1 MEKSANYNFNL
12 PNSANDEIADI
23 NDISDNFRIID
34 EKLAIDQTFSETS
47 ENPQSGTAI
56 AEVLSGYVSAEVGKG
71 LSSNDYTDEEKEK
84 LAGIEDG
91 AEVNAPVDTTY
102 NPESANAQSGK
113 AVAQVLNPIEIF
125 EEYIKQYLN
134 QSTITK
140 TEVWNYTEV
149 KGVFRSTGFSE
160 DYAAYEP
167 VFLKA
172 GKYRTVNPIYDGQ
185 SFFKTISGTVNR
197 FSAAFPTLSKDKFFN
212 LAEDSVIYISFK
224 YSQAP
229 DGIGIYDYTSEPL
242 EEVDISSY
250 KIIASKNRSLI
261 SGLNSRVDELEK
273 EAGVIQYDQLFI
285 KNGELVCLNNKNA
298 SIVAKYAQID
308 LKSKTVKIMC
318 RTKMKAGNVTLVSTA
333 LNEKFPIESITKGSI
348 HIVFNNNY
356 ISAGVYKDR
365 LSDLAYIYYTPMN
378 FDGLSEYEFGFE
390 FIGTNKIR
398 VYAPNPLSSS
408 TPFVSKNENAV
419 IEVSGENLVDITY
432 EEIDAVKG
440 NYVVYEQYVKADTL
454 ETFDSPHTTGIYAS
468 AESTPSFR
476 DNFLRPNGALNI
488 APTGHVY
495 KLFSSADS
503 TDTIY
508 DSTNQTK

>member
-1 MEKSANYNFNL
+1 MADANKTLATKQYVDDMAGSA
-12 PNSANDEIADI
+12 ITV
-23 NDISDNFRIID
+23 
-34 EKLAIDQTFSETS
+34 DQ
-47 ENPQSGTAI
+47 
-56 AEVLSGYVSAEVGKG
+56 
-71 LSSNDYTDEEKEK
+71 
-84 LAGIEDG
+84 
-91 AEVNAPVDTTY
+91 TY

-113 AVAQVLNPIEIF
+113 AVAQSIQPIEVF

-134 QSTITK
+134 QATVTA
-140 TEVWNYTEV
+140 TELWNYTEA
-149 KGVFRSTGFSE
+149 KGIFRSTGFSE
-160 DYAAYEP
+160 DYAAYES

-185 SFFKTISGTVNR
+185 SFFKTVSGNVER
-197 FSAAFPTLSKDKFFN
+197 FSDAFPTLSKDRFFT
-212 LAEDSVIYISFK
+212 LEEDSTIYMSVKF
-224 YSQAP
+224 SQATSGK
-229 DGIGIYDYTSEPL
+229 GIGVYDYTPEPI
-242 EEVDISSY
+242 EDIDISSY

-273 EAGVIQYDQLFI
+273 EEGIIQYDQLFI

-298 SIVAKYAQID
+298 NIVAKYAQID
-308 LKSKTVKIMC
+308 LNSKAVKIMC
-318 RTKMKAGNVTLVSTA
+318 RTKMKAGNIALIVTA
-333 LNEKFPIESITKGSI
+333 LNEQFPIQSITKGSV

-356 ISAGVYKDR
+356 ISAGIYKTTG

-378 FDGLSEYEFGFE
+378 FDGVSEYEFGFE
-390 FIGTNKIR
+390 FIGVNKIR

-408 TPFVSKNENAV
+408 TPFISKNENAV
-419 IEVSGENLVDITY
+419 IEVSGEKSVDITY
-432 EEIDAVKG
+432 EEIDTFKG
-440 NYVVYEQYVKADTL
+440 NYVVYEQYVNAGAL
-454 ETFDSPHTTGIYAS
+454 ETFDSPHTTGLYAS

-495 KLFSSADS
+495 KVFSSADS

>member
-1 MEKSANYNFNL
+1 MADANKTLATKQYVDDVAGSA
-12 PNSANDEIADI
+12 ITV
-23 NDISDNFRIID
+23 
-34 EKLAIDQTFSETS
+34 DQ
-47 ENPQSGTAI
+47 
-56 AEVLSGYVSAEVGKG
+56 
-71 LSSNDYTDEEKEK
+71 
-84 LAGIEDG
+84 
-91 AEVNAPVDTTY
+91 TY
-102 NPESANAQSGK
+102 NPESANAQSGI
-113 AVAQVLNPIEIF
+113 AVAQAIQPVEVF

-134 QSTITK
+134 QSTATV
-140 TEVWNYTEV
+140 TELWNYTEA
-149 KGVFRSTGFSE
+149 KGIFRSTGFSE

-172 GKYRTVNPIYDGQ
+172 GKYRTINPIYDGQ

-197 FSAAFPTLSKDKFFN
+197 FSTAFPTLSKDNFFN
-212 LAEDSVIYISFK
+212 LAEDSTIYMSVKF
-224 YSQAP
+224 SQATSGK
-229 DGIGIYDYTSEPL
+229 GIGVYDYTPEPL
-242 EEVDISSY
+242 ANVDISSY

-273 EAGVIQYDQLFI
+273 EAGEIQYDQLFI
-285 KNGELVCLNNKNA
+285 KNGELVCSNNKNA

-318 RTKMKAGNVTLVSTA
+318 RTKMKAGNIALVSTA
-333 LNEKFPIESITKGSI
+333 LDEKFPIDSITKGSI
-348 HIVFNNNY
+348 HIVFNKSY

-378 FDGLSEYEFGFE
+378 FDGVSEYEFGFE
-390 FIGTNKIR
+390 FIGANKIR

-408 TPFVSKNENAV
+408 TPFISKNENAI
-419 IEVSGENLVDITY
+419 IEVSGEKSVDITY
-432 EEIDAVKG
+432 EEIDTWKG
-440 NYVVYEQYVKADTL
+440 DYVVYEQYVNAEDL
-454 ETFDSPHTTGIYAS
+454 ETFDSPHTTGLYAS
-468 AESTPSFR
+468 AENTPSFR

-495 KLFSSADS
+495 KVFSSSDN